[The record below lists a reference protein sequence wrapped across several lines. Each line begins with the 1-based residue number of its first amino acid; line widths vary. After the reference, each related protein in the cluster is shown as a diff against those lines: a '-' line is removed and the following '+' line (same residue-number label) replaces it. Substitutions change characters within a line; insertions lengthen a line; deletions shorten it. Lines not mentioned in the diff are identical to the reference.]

1 MESEHEELNNNI
13 PEDEPLSMENLEE
26 EGALDLNQPRR
37 GQLREGTVMEVRPEG
52 LTVNIG
58 SKLDGFVP
66 SEDLEDL
73 PEDDREFSVG
83 QTVPVVV
90 LHSRD
95 HDGNVKLSVS
105 QARLQEDWLKAEKL
119 KESEEVYETKVLE
132 SNRGG
137 LTVEFGRLR
146 GFVPMSQLIGF
157 SRIHQAA
164 ERFRRLN
171 DMVDKSILLKVIEV
185 NRQRRRLILS
195 QRAASKEWR
204 AVRRQRLLEELES
217 DQVRTGRISQITN
230 FGLFVNLGGLD
241 GLVHVSELSWGRIEN
256 PADVYR
262 VGQRIKVKVL
272 NVDRERQRI
281 ALSIKSLTPDPWD
294 SVPERY
300 TIGDLIEGRVNQI
313 ADFGIFVELEP
324 GVEGLL
330 HNSEL
335 ATPEQRE
342 DLAIG
347 NRELMKII
355 RIEPDRRR
363 IGLSV
368 RQVRREEWEQWAAE
382 METARVEAEAA
393 KAAEEAA
400 RVEAKAAKAAE
411 KAARVEAKAAKAA
424 EEAARVEA
432 EAAKAAEKA
441 ARVEAETAQAAEE
454 PAVEVEPA
462 AAPAEVAET
471 VEEAGPDEDPAL
483 EVERD
488 AVAAAVAAAVAEAET
503 VEEAAVEVEPAAAPV
518 AAEVAETVEEAEP
531 VEEAAVEV
539 EQAAVAAEVTEA
551 VEETETVEEAA
562 VEAEVAEADC
572 VASPVEEAETVE
584 EAAVEAEHAAAPVT
598 AAVAEAV
605 EEAAE
610 D

>member
-1 MESEHEELNNNI
+1 MEVIEVASAAVCLHKSVHEELEVESEHEELKNTP
-13 PEDEPLSMENLEE
+13 PENEPLSMENLEE

-52 LTVNIG
+52 LMVNIG

-66 SEDLEDL
+66 SMDLEDL

-83 QTVPVVV
+83 QSVPVVV

-95 HDGNVKLSVS
+95 HDGNVKLSIS
-105 QARLQEDWLKAEKL
+105 QARQQEDWLKAEKL

-157 SRIHQAA
+157 SRIHQAS

-171 DMVDKSILLKVIEV
+171 AMVDKSIMLKVIEV

-217 DQVRTGRISQITN
+217 GQIRTGRISQITN

-262 VGQRIKVKVL
+262 IGQRIKIKVL

-313 ADFGIFVELEP
+313 ADFGVFVELEP

-342 DLAIG
+342 ELEVG
-347 NRELMKII
+347 GRELMKII

-368 RQVRREEWEQWAAE
+368 RQVRREEWEQWAAK
-382 METARVEAEAA
+382 METARVEAE
-393 KAAEEAA
+393 
-400 RVEAKAAKAAE
+400 
-411 KAARVEAKAAKAA
+411 AAKAA

-441 ARVEAETAQAAEE
+441 ARVEAEAAKAAEKAARAE
-454 PAVEVEPA
+454 AEAAKTAEEATVEAEGA
-462 AAPAEVAET
+462 AAPIEEVETVEETAVEAEVAET
-471 VEEAGPDEDPAL
+471 VEE
-483 EVERD
+483 V
-488 AVAAAVAAAVAEAET
+488 
-503 VEEAAVEVEPAAAPV
+503 
-518 AAEVAETVEEAEP
+518 
-531 VEEAAVEV
+531 
-539 EQAAVAAEVTEA
+539 
-551 VEETETVEEAA
+551 ETVEEAA
-562 VEAEVAEADC
+562 VEAECATAPVEEVEIVEEAAVEAECVEAVEEAETVEAEGAATPVAAGDVEAEP
-572 VASPVEEAETVE
+572 AAAPVEEAETVE
-584 EAAVEAEHAAAPVT
+584 AEGAATPVAAED
-598 AAVAEAV
+598 V
-605 EEAAE
+605 EEATE

>member
-1 MESEHEELNNNI
+1 MEVIEVAISTVCLHKSVHEELAVESEHEELNNNI

-52 LTVNIG
+52 LMVNIG

-66 SEDLEDL
+66 REDLEDL
-73 PEDDREFSVG
+73 PEDDCEFSVG

-105 QARLQEDWLKAEKL
+105 QARLQGDWLKAEKL

-137 LTVEFGRLR
+137 LTVEFGHLR

-217 DQVRTGRISQITN
+217 DQIHTGRISQITN

-300 TIGDLIEGRVNQI
+300 TIGDLIEGRVNQL

-347 NRELMKII
+347 SRELMKII

-462 AAPAEVAET
+462 AAPAEVAE
-471 VEEAGPDEDPAL
+471 
-483 EVERD
+483 
-488 AVAAAVAAAVAEAET
+488 AVAEAEP
-503 VEEAAVEVEPAAAPV
+503 VEEPAIEAEGAEAEAAVEVEPATAPV
-518 AAEVAETVEEAEP
+518 AVP
-531 VEEAAVEV
+531 VEEA
-539 EQAAVAAEVTEA
+539 
-551 VEETETVEEAA
+551 ETVEEAA
-562 VEAEVAEADC
+562 VEAEVAEAEC

-584 EAAVEAEHAAAPVT
+584 EAAIEAEPAAAP
-598 AAVAEAV
+598 AAVAETV
-605 EEAAE
+605 EEATE
-610 D
+610 N

>member
-1 MESEHEELNNNI
+1 MEVIEVASATVCLHKSVHEELEVESEHEELKNTP
-13 PEDEPLSMENLEE
+13 PENEPLSMENLEE

-37 GQLREGTVMEVRPEG
+37 GQLREGLVMEVRPEG
-52 LTVNIG
+52 LMVNIG

-66 SEDLEDL
+66 REDLEDL

-157 SRIHQAA
+157 SRIHQAS

-171 DMVDKSILLKVIEV
+171 AMVDKDILLKVIEV

-204 AVRRQRLLEELES
+204 TMRRQRLLKELES
-217 DQVRTGRISQITN
+217 GQIHTGRISQITN

-241 GLVHVSELSWGRIEN
+241 GLVHVSELSWGRVEN

-300 TIGDLIEGRVNQI
+300 AIGDLIEGRVNQI
-313 ADFGIFVELEP
+313 ADFGVFVELEP

-342 DLAIG
+342 ELAIG
-347 NRELMKII
+347 SRELMKII

-368 RQVRREEWEQWAAE
+368 RQVRREEWEQWAAK

-400 RVEAKAAKAAE
+400 RAEAEAAKTAE
-411 KAARVEAKAAKAA
+411 KAAR
-424 EEAARVEA
+424 A
-432 EAAKAAEKA
+432 EAIEK
-441 ARVEAETAQAAEE
+441 
-454 PAVEVEPA
+454 
-462 AAPAEVAET
+462 AET
-471 VEEAGPDEDPAL
+471 VEMEQ
-483 EVERD
+483 
-488 AVAAAVAAAVAEAET
+488 AV
-503 VEEAAVEVEPAAAPV
+503 APV
-518 AAEVAETVEEAEP
+518 AAEVAETVEKAETVEAEGAAAP
-531 VEEAAVEV
+531 VEEAKTVEAEGV
-539 EQAAVAAEVTEA
+539 ATPVAAG
-551 VEETETVEEAA
+551 A
-562 VEAEVAEADC
+562 VEAE
-572 VASPVEEAETVE
+572 P
-584 EAAVEAEHAAAPVT
+584 AAAPV
-598 AAVAEAV
+598 EEMV
-605 EEAAE
+605 E